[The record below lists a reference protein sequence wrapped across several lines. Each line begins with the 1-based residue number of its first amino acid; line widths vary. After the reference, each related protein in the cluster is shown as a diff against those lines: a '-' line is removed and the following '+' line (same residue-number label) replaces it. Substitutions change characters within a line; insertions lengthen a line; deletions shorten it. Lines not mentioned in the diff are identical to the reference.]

1 MLGDLYIQVVDSFLA
16 VIGLGAQ
23 FFLMRPWLLP
33 IVPVVLLVLGY
44 GWRARRVAQSG
55 PARGHGAR

>member
-1 MLGDLYIQVVDSFLA
+1 MLGDLYMQVVDSFLA

-33 IVPVVLLVLGY
+33 IVPIVLLVMGV

-55 PARGHGAR
+55 SARTQGAR

>member
-1 MLGDLYIQVVDSFLA
+1 VLGDLYIQVVDSFLA

-33 IVPVVLLVLGY
+33 IVPIVLLVMGF
-44 GWRARRVAQSG
+44 GWRARRVAHSG
-55 PARGHGAR
+55 SPRGHQAR

>member
-1 MLGDLYIQVVDSFLA
+1 MLGDLYMQVVDSFLA

-33 IVPVVLLVLGY
+33 IVPIVLLVMGF
-44 GWRARRVAQSG
+44 GWRARRVHHRHE
-55 PARGHGAR
+55 AR